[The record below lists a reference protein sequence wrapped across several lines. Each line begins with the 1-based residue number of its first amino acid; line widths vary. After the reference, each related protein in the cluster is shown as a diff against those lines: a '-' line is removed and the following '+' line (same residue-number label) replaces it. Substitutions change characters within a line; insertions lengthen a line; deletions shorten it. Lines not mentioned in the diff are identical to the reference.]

1 MELRQLRYFEAVA
14 RERNF
19 TRAAAAL
26 HIAQPP
32 LSRQIRQLEEE
43 LGVQLFERASRPVR
57 LTETGRLVYD
67 QVLAVLEGVAEIV
80 SIVGRV
86 KAQGSLRIGFVG
98 SMLYSRLP
106 EVVRAWREARPG
118 AELNLVEL
126 TTLEQVAA
134 LKDCRIDVGFGRV
147 PFEDPAVERILV
159 QQERLCAA
167 LPASHPVSRDGEP
180 LPLAALQGQRLIVYP
195 KTPRPSYADQVLTLF
210 REGGIRPAAVRE
222 VRELQ
227 TALGLVAAE
236 DGVCVVPAAVQNLK
250 RDGVVYRLLADERA
264 FSPIFMSLR
273 RGDPSPELALLKKLV
288 FAVYGRA
295 VKPTTPVG
303 AGPAVE
309 GARVPHGRD
318 PRAWR
323 QEAEHG
329 PAKAPPLRPG

>member
-57 LTETGRLVYD
+57 LTEAGRLVYD
-67 QVLAVLEGVAEIV
+67 QVLAVLEGVAEV
-80 SIVGRV
+80 ASIVGRV
-86 KAQGSLRIGFVG
+86 KAHGSLRIGFVG

-106 EVVRAWREARPG
+106 EVVRAWRGARPG

-134 LKDCRIDVGFGRV
+134 LKDRRIDVGFGRV

-167 LPASHPVSRDGEP
+167 LPASHPASRGTEP
-180 LPLAALQGQRLIVYP
+180 LPLSVLRGHKLIVYP
-195 KTPRPSYADQVLTLF
+195 RAPRPSYADQVLTLF
-210 REGGIRPAAVRE
+210 REGEIRPAAIRE

-236 DGVCVVPAAVQNLK
+236 DGVCVVPASVQNLR
-250 RDGVVYRLLADERA
+250 RDGVVYRPLADERA

-273 RGDPSPELALLKKLV
+273 RGDPSTELALMTKLV
-288 FAVYGRA
+288 VAIYGQGSEPAHRS
-295 VKPTTPVG
+295 
-303 AGPAVE
+303 GPA
-309 GARVPHGRD
+309 R
-318 PRAWR
+318 
-323 QEAEHG
+323 
-329 PAKAPPLRPG
+329 PPGDG